1 MTSCCVGR
9 DPEQKRYLSFIA
21 NIDVMD
27 IEAEVVEMKQMLIDI
42 SRKID
47 DVLDESMTMA
57 LMKMSEESIQE
68 LYKDEPDLYSI
79 ADLKVR

>member
-1 MTSCCVGR
+1 
-9 DPEQKRYLSFIA
+9 
-21 NIDVMD
+21 MD

-68 LYKDEPDLYSI
+68 LYTDEPDLYSI
-79 ADLKVR
+79 ADLKVRY

>member
-1 MTSCCVGR
+1 
-9 DPEQKRYLSFIA
+9 
-21 NIDVMD
+21 MD

-68 LYKDEPDLYSI
+68 LYSDEPDLYSI
-79 ADLKVR
+79 ADLKVRYK

>member
-1 MTSCCVGR
+1 
-9 DPEQKRYLSFIA
+9 
-21 NIDVMD
+21 
-27 IEAEVVEMKQMLIDI
+27 MKQMLIDI

-79 ADLKVR
+79 ADLKVRYK

>member
-1 MTSCCVGR
+1 
-9 DPEQKRYLSFIA
+9 
-21 NIDVMD
+21 MD
-27 IEAEVVEMKQMLIDI
+27 IETEVVEMKQMLIDI

-68 LYKDEPDLYSI
+68 LYTDEPDLYSI
-79 ADLKVR
+79 ADLKVRDK